1 MALAARMSVVIAI
14 RNALTAAIVGSTCRL
29 RLFQMRTGSV
39 WARTPARNSEISNSS
54 KEARTGSSRRGGDGD
69 GGRNE
74 LGEELVGATLAVGIR
89 PVLVLDRP
97 LGRRVRAGER
107 VIAAFVIDQVRR
119 VGRYQY
125 RALAVHQAVDRIVL
139 DR

>member
-1 MALAARMSVVIAI
+1 
-14 RNALTAAIVGSTCRL
+14 
-29 RLFQMRTGSV
+29 MRTGSV